1 MNRTLLLAVGCGLL
15 VGGGSY
21 RLVGDPFVA
30 TGTAAVYVG
39 AAYFYLAADRS
50 LLGTQLRFNDRVD
63 RLGYGIG
70 LFGLSSSPL
79 AIATHYAGDAAT
91 LPIVIV
97 FVGVI
102 AFLLFAGA
110 AADTDAR

>member
-21 RLVGDPFVA
+21 WLVGDPFVSA
-30 TGTAAVYVG
+30 GTATVYVG

-50 LLGTQLRFNDRVD
+50 LLGTQLRFDERVD

-70 LFGLSSSPL
+70 LFGLSVSPL
-79 AIATHYAGDAAT
+79 AIANHYAGDTAT
-91 LPIVIV
+91 LPIVTV

-102 AFLLFAGA
+102 AFLLFASA